1 MLKNKTPY
9 YAVIFSNQRITT
21 DDVFYQNLS
30 KSLRASAKS
39 QPGYLGLESYSSPDG
54 TGTTISYWEDLKSI
68 AAWRKNAEHVVA
80 QHYGRDTAYANYT
93 VRVCEV
99 QREYQFSKEENT
111 T

>member
-1 MLKNKTPY
+1 MLQNKPPY
-9 YAVIFSNQRITT
+9 FAVIFSNNLITM

-30 KSLRASAKS
+30 KNLRALAET
-39 QPGYLGLESYSSPDG
+39 QPGYLGLESYRNPDG

-68 AAWRKNAEHVVA
+68 AAWRKHAEHVVA

-99 QREYQFSKEENT
+99 QREYQFNKEQDT